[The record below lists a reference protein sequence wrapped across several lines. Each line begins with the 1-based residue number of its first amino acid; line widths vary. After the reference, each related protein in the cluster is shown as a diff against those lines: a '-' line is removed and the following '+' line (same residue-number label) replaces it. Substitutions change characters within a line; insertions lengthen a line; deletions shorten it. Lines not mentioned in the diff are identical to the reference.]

1 MSLSDAEIRR
11 IIDGID
17 CAADRKDETVHAL
30 DGCRANTVVLIPGY
44 VPAPEKALASL
55 GERYGSDLDLLFLDG
70 TMVEAE
76 GFPRW
81 RVVWPEQ
88 KGELAEVLVRA
99 ERAVLLAPGAGLLKR
114 LANGQEEDGAGEI
127 LLRRVLWGKPVDV
140 LLDFDPPKFRRG
152 TYFAQIAE
160 AVDSLG
166 SMGVG
171 VVAYSP
177 CESQTANACS
187 LVTERDVIDA
197 KQSGQKTILCL
208 PEAIVTPLAVDT
220 AKELQI
226 NIERV

>member
-1 MSLSDAEIRR
+1 MSLSDAQIRQIVDR
-11 IIDGID
+11 LDHS
-17 CAADRKDETVHAL
+17 ADQTEHGCAL
-30 DGCRANTVVLIPGY
+30 DGGEHKTVVLIPDY
-44 VPAPEKALASL
+44 VPVPKKALASL
-55 GERYGSDLDLLFLDG
+55 GERYGEDFVLLFLDD
-70 TMVEAE
+70 TVFEAD
-76 GFPRW
+76 GVRRC
-81 RVVWPEQ
+81 RVAWPEQ
-88 KGELAEVLVRA
+88 KGELVELLVRA
-99 ERAVLLAPGAGLLKR
+99 EHAVLLSPGVSLLKR

-160 AVDSLG
+160 AVDNLV

-171 VVAYSP
+171 VFAYSP

-197 KQSGQKTILCL
+197 KQSGQKTILCV
-208 PEAIVTPLAVDT
+208 PEAIVTPLAADT

>member
-1 MSLSDAEIRR
+1 MSLSDAQIGQIVDR
-11 IIDGID
+11 INR
-17 CAADRKDETVHAL
+17 AVDRNGNVCAL
-30 DGCRANTVVLIPGY
+30 DCGGSKTVVLIPGY
-44 VPAPEKALASL
+44 VPAPTKALASL
-55 GERYGSDLDLLFLDG
+55 NERYGKDLVLLFLDEP
-70 TMVEAE
+70 VFEAE
-76 GFPRW
+76 GARCC

-88 KGELAEVLVRA
+88 KGEFVEALVCA
-99 ERAVLLAPGAGLLKR
+99 ERAVLLAPGVGFLKR
-114 LANGQEEDGAGEI
+114 LANGQEEDGAGEVF
-127 LLRRVLWGKPVDV
+127 LRRILWGKPVDV

-160 AVDSLG
+160 AVDGLT

-171 VVAYSP
+171 VFAYSP
-177 CESQTANACS
+177 CENQTADARS

-197 KQSGQKTILCL
+197 KQSGKKTILCV